1 MMVRSFFI
9 LRESALLSCIRR
21 RCFSILVSAYKSH
34 LMISGIRKIPWYK
47 MILTNGKYVLLYETE
62 DEHKFALLLEVS
74 MVKEDKLKALD
85 AALVQIEKNYGKGAV
100 MKLGIQAST

>member
-1 MMVRSFFI
+1 
-9 LRESALLSCIRR
+9 
-21 RCFSILVSAYKSH
+21 
-34 LMISGIRKIPWYK
+34 
-47 MILTNGKYVLLYETE
+47 
-62 DEHKFALLLEVS
+62 